1 MSKTVSNIRD
11 NVIAHVELVS
21 SVDALQAYP
30 VPAEWI
36 CGFANDLFAPKSK
49 DFIDAFTEE
58 ELLGVC
64 EYYGRLCAA
73 SDEINKL
80 KSVTVN
86 EVLKIPEWR
95 SLMKFAKELC
105 VKLKTGG

>member
-1 MSKTVSNIRD
+1 MSKKVSSIRD

-21 SVDALQAYP
+21 SAEALQAYP

-49 DFIDAFTEE
+49 DFVDAFTEE

-73 SDEINKL
+73 SDEIHKL
-80 KSVTVN
+80 KSVSVD
-86 EVLKIPEWR
+86 EILKIPEWR
-95 SLMKFAKELC
+95 SLMKFAKELS
-105 VKLKTGG
+105 KTLKSGG